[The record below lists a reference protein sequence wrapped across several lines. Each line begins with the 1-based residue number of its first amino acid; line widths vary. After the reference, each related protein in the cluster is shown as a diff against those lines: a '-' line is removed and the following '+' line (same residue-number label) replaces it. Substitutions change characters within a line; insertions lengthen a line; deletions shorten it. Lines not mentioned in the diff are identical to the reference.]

1 MIFLVTSSNHSL
13 SSIIYFLPEGISSF
27 TKNIVDSIGSG
38 DALLSYATLIL
49 FKTKSLI
56 KASIIGSIA
65 AACECEIDGNKPI
78 TPSKVKTKINEI
90 EKMFNYIHSLNNLEI
105 FFNKRYFLIY
115 CAMKGDVL

>member
-1 MIFLVTSSNHSL
+1 LKLSNYKNLILKLGARGVFCVNKKDFNKNEFAFS
-13 SSIIYFLPEGISSF
+13 ISSF
-27 TKNIVDSIGSG
+27 IKNIVDSIGSG

-78 TPSKVKTKINEI
+78 TPSKVRTKINEI
-90 EKMFNYIHSLNNLEI
+90 ERMCNY
-105 FFNKRYFLIY
+105 KQ
-115 CAMKGDVL
+115 G